1 MMRAWFV
8 GGFFR
13 RSGALMAA
21 AVTSDMVSSARRLI
35 DAQEATAAL
44 IVLVS

>member
-8 GGFFR
+8 RGFFR
-13 RSGALMAA
+13 RSGPLVAA
-21 AVTSDMVSSARRLI
+21 AITNDMVSSARRLI